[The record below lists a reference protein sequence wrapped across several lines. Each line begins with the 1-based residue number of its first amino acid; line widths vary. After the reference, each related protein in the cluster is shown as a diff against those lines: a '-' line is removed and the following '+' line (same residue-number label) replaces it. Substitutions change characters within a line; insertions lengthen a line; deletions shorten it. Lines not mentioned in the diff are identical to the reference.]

1 MKWVVQAHIGSALR
15 LSQPLSGFLAHPDS
29 TALFRAAAVPGI
41 PPFRVFPSQE
51 SRTPLGAT
59 CSLAVVHERAGT
71 RLPGPCYRRF
81 RRLPRSH
88 AQSPDS
94 PDGYGLPFAHPR
106 ARSRSPWTP
115 SGRTVPFHPL
125 HRLRSLRPPASPF
138 APARVAPSRRPIL
151 SWVSAPLEP
160 SPPTPRILRPVLAR
174 GLEHA
179 SSSGDSDA
187 RLPGPRDPENRVG
200 PSRHRKHQ
208 DVPVGGF
215 LAPLEATPNRLSTT
229 LLLPWPWNTGRTRH
243 P

>member
-1 MKWVVQAHIGSALR
+1 MKWVVQAHFGSALR

-29 TALFRAAAVPGI
+29 TALLRAAAVPGI

-88 AQSPDS
+88 AQSSDS

-125 HRLRSLRPPASPF
+125 RRLRSLRPPASPF
-138 APARVAPSRRPIL
+138 APARVAPNRRPML

-160 SPPTPRILRPVLAR
+160 SLPTPRVL
-174 GLEHA
+174 
-179 SSSGDSDA
+179 
-187 RLPGPRDPENRVG
+187 
-200 PSRHRKHQ
+200 
-208 DVPVGGF
+208 
-215 LAPLEATPNRLSTT
+215 
-229 LLLPWPWNTGRTRH
+229 
-243 P
+243 